1 MKVRLNNEL
10 LEMEKSCLS
19 QIHPSIMLEAI
30 LHATPC
36 VQFRSRLPNGILV
49 ELRFIDDEVEVSFP
63 YLAVDS
69 VWLKIW
75 DVRTITFIKLKD
87 AFCSINA
94 PHRRLLKIH
103 GSFLSYLRSW
113 RQAPPYLKSVDVKV
127 HCAHRY
133 GFKSDSVFE
142 VQGTRLTSLADVVR
156 QTELQWYVYL
166 FDKCYG
172 DRFAVRWKEF
182 CTHYHQYRC

>member
-10 LEMEKSCLS
+10 LEMEKPCLS
-19 QIHPSIMLEAI
+19 QIHPSVILEAI
-30 LHATPC
+30 LHAAPC

-49 ELRFIDDEVEVSFP
+49 ELRFVSDEVEVIFP

-87 AFCSINA
+87 AFCSISA
-94 PHRRLLKIH
+94 PQRRLLKIH
-103 GSFLSYLRSW
+103 GSLLSCLRSW
-113 RQAPPYLKSVDVKV
+113 RQAPPYLKSVDAKV
-127 HCAHRY
+127 RCTLHD

-142 VQGTRLTSLADVVR
+142 VQGTRLTSLVDVVR
-156 QTELQWYVYL
+156 QTGLQWYVYL
-166 FDKCYG
+166 FDKRYG
-172 DRFAVRWKEF
+172 DRLITRWKEF
-182 CTHYHQYRC
+182 CTHYHHI